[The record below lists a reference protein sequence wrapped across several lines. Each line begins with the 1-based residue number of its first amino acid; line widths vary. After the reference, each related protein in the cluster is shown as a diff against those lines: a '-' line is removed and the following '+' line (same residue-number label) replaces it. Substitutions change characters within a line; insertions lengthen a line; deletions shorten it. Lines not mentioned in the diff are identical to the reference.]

1 MRIIKN
7 NFDIYINNYINIHN
21 NTSLKHINNLNDFNN
36 LIIYGREGI
45 GKYTFVLNFIKQ
57 FSLSKL
63 KYEKNYYK

>member
-36 LIIYGREGI
+36 LIIYGA
-45 GKYTFVLNFIKQ
+45 KA
-57 FSLSKL
+57 
-63 KYEKNYYK
+63 